1 VKLRSEATSLF
12 DPPEADKCLLAYG
25 EFDGGR
31 SMFDVHLLYRA
42 ARHKGGYIMGKTVLV
57 VDDDPDVRLFS
68 VTVLEEHGYTP
79 LEAANGEEGLKMIKE
94 HKPDLIILDVLMPR
108 QSGIRL
114 YRELKTD
121 KRLKNIEVII
131 LSGIA
136 KKTFLRSQKALT
148 EFGGKEVPEPKTYL
162 EKPVEPEVL
171 AAAIEKAL
179 S

>member
-1 VKLRSEATSLF
+1 MAK
-12 DPPEADKCLLAYG
+12 K
-25 EFDGGR
+25 
-31 SMFDVHLLYRA
+31 
-42 ARHKGGYIMGKTVLV
+42 VLV

-68 VTVLEEHGYTP
+68 VTVLEENGYTP
-79 LEAANGEEGLKMIKE
+79 LEAANGEEGLKMIKQE
-94 HKPDLIILDVLMPR
+94 KPELVILDVLMPR

-121 KRLKNIEVII
+121 KSLKNIPIII

-148 EFGGKEVPEPKTYL
+148 EFGGKEVPEPKIYL

-171 AAAIEKAL
+171 AAEIKKILE
-179 S
+179 